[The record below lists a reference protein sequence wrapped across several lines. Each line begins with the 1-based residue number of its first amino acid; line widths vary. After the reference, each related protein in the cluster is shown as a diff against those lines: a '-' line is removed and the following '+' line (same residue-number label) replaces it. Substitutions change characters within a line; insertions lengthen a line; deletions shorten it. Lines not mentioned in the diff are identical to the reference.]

1 MPIHLQPP
9 LFIMRKIVRE
19 NPWLLAQK
27 GAVRNTV
34 KLDLGVP
41 GLSIETA
48 ISMTPETRAILQA
61 EADAGTLFPDRK
73 R

>member
-1 MPIHLQPP
+1 
-9 LFIMRKIVRE
+9 MRRLVRE
-19 NPWLLAQK
+19 NPWILADKVQ
-27 GAVRNTV
+27 NTV
-34 KLDLGVP
+34 TVNLGVP

-61 EADAGTLFPDRK
+61 EADAGTLFPNRK